1 MLSALTYLITPRG
14 PAVVD
19 STRDRSASD
28 LGSEG
33 EVTNVEELS
42 VDLKRDE
49 SEGTRIC
56 PPQVRVMLCMTC
68 NSLFVRYVMLC
79 LHAV

>member
-1 MLSALTYLITPRG
+1 MLSALTYLMTPRR

-28 LGSEG
+28 LKSED
-33 EVTNVEELS
+33 EPTNVEELS

-49 SEGTRIC
+49 SEENRIR
-56 PPQVRVMLCMTC
+56 PPQVSQMIK
-68 NSLFVRYVMLC
+68 NEPKHQFVGNLLVGTE
-79 LHAV
+79 